1 MLLSVFTCDTA
12 MYLMFAPGFYGLPSS
27 GSCIQTCAYDVRD
40 ETRDRERKEEL
51 CVCVCFNFCVCVCML
66 VEDVD
71 YRVIFQWAM
80 LECTAV
86 VVLPVLGLF
95 WLSEGC

>member
-12 MYLMFAPGFYGLPSS
+12 MYLMFAPGFYGVPSS

-51 CVCVCFNFCVCVCML
+51 CVCVCFNFCVCVCACL
-66 VEDVD
+66 SRTWTTE
-71 YRVIFQWAM
+71 
-80 LECTAV
+80 
-86 VVLPVLGLF
+86 LF
-95 WLSEGC
+95 SSGPC

>member
-1 MLLSVFTCDTA
+1 MDCLLLALVYRLVPTMC
-12 MYLMFAPGFYGLPSS
+12 
-27 GSCIQTCAYDVRD
+27 
-40 ETRDRERKEEL
+40 ETKREIGRERKS